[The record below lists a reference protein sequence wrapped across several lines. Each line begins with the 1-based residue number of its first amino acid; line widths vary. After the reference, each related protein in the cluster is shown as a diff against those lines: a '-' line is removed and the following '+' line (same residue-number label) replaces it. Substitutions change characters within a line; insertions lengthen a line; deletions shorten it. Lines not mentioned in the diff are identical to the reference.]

1 MIHHIIAFMW
11 GVVVGFSTSVP
22 IGPVGFICIQRTIS
36 KRILAGLITGLGAVV
51 GDAFMASV
59 GIFGIKSIS
68 DFIIDNQTILRVLG
82 GLILIFMG
90 TSMVISK
97 QKVISKKPDTAITYI
112 EYFFSSLAIVI
123 TNPITAGAFF
133 LIFAGISPRLVNN
146 GNYFGINILFGVIV
160 GACLWWLLLT
170 FIANVFG
177 HLIKE
182 EHFSTINRFLGVI
195 VLLLGIVI
203 MGGLVLKFI

>member
-36 KRILAGLITGLGAVV
+36 KRVLAGLITGLGAVV

-68 DFIIDNQTILRVLG
+68 DFIIENQTILRILG
-82 GLILIFMG
+82 GSILIIMG
-90 TSMVISK
+90 ISMVVSK
-97 QKVISKKPDTAITYI
+97 HKAISKKPDTAITYI
-112 EYFFSSLAIVI
+112 EYFLSSLAIVI
-123 TNPITAGAFF
+123 TNPITAAAFF
-133 LIFAGISPRLVNN
+133 LIFAGIGPRLVNH
-146 GNYFGINILFGVIV
+146 GNYFGINILLGVIV

-170 FIANVFG
+170 FIANIFG

-182 EHFSTINRFLGVI
+182 EHFSTINRFLGAI

-203 MGGLVLKFI
+203 IGGLIFKLI

>member
-1 MIHHIIAFMW
+1 MIHHIIAFIW
-11 GVVVGFSTSVP
+11 GVVIGFSTSVP
-22 IGPVGFICIQRTIS
+22 IGPVGIICVQRTIS
-36 KRILAGLITGLGAVV
+36 KRLLAGLVTGLGAVV

-59 GIFGIKSIS
+59 GIFGVSTIS
-68 DFIIDNQTILRVLG
+68 NFIIDNQTTLRIIG
-82 GLILIFMG
+82 GSILIFMG
-90 TSMVISK
+90 ISMVVSK

-133 LIFAGISPRLVNN
+133 LIFAGIGPRLVNH
-146 GNYFGINILFGVIV
+146 GNYFGINILLGVIV

-182 EHFSTINRFLGVI
+182 EHFSTINKFLGAI
-195 VLLLGIVI
+195 VSILGIAIV
-203 MGGLVLKFI
+203 GGLILKLF